1 MHLLDEG
8 GTMKTL
14 CKIRPKEYEAM
25 MPQIKSIVSAP
36 KYLCKK
42 CLRVASEKGALCKAI
57 KL

>member
-1 MHLLDEG
+1 
-8 GTMKTL
+8 MKTL